1 MQATWYGDKALPNTF
16 YGKSE
21 NCEAWKN
28 IYVGSVEKTSLLHTY
43 NLNIWTIALLPQGK
57 LPPSY
62 SCGLGQ
68 G

>member
-1 MQATWYGDKALPNTF
+1 MK
-16 YGKSE
+16 KH
-21 NCEAWKN
+21 

-57 LPPSY
+57 LPPGY
-62 SCGLGQ
+62 SCGLGR